1 VIGGRETR
9 QLWGSRREAR
19 LDPFDPFLEAKL
31 LAISCERFRMPA
43 ALVTGAS
50 RGIGRAIATRF
61 AEDGYDVAVNYRS
74 SDSAAREVV
83 ERIEAETGHRAIAVQ
98 ADIGDSSSVEA
109 CIDETVEAFGSLDH
123 VVNNAGINQHR
134 YTPDLSSEDFDRLL
148 NVNVTGTFAVTKA
161 ALPHLRESTVSEGPS
176 VINLSSRLAHT
187 GADYEPHYAASK
199 VGIIGLTKSHA
210 LEFGP
215 EIRVNVI
222 APGFIETDMTSATTT
237 AEEKERKR
245 REVIPVGRLGKPE
258 DVGQAAAYLR
268 DASFVTG
275 ETLNVNGGQRMQ

>member
-1 VIGGRETR
+1 
-9 QLWGSRREAR
+9 
-19 LDPFDPFLEAKL
+19 
-31 LAISCERFRMPA
+31 MPA
-43 ALVTGAS
+43 VLVTGAS

-61 AEDGYDVAVNYRS
+61 AGDGYDVTVNYRS
-74 SDSAAREVV
+74 SDSAARELV
-83 ERIEAETGHRAIAVQ
+83 EQIETETEQLAIAVQ
-98 ADIGDSSSVEA
+98 ADVGDPASIEVCVE
-109 CIDETVEAFGSLDH
+109 ETVDAFGSLDH

-134 YTPDLSSEDFDRLL
+134 YTPELSPEEFGHLL
-148 NVNVTGTFAVTKA
+148 NVNITGTFAVTKA
-161 ALPHLRESTVSEGPS
+161 ALPYLQESTVPEGPS

-199 VGIIGLTKSHA
+199 TGIIGLTKSHA

-215 EIRVNVI
+215 EVRVNAI
-222 APGFIETDMTSATTT
+222 APGFIETDMTDATTT